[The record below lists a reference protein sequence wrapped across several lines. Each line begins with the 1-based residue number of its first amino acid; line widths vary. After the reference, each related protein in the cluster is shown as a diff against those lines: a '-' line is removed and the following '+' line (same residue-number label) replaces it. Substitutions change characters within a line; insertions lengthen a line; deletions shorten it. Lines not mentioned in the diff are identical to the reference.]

1 MEIFLFNIKR
11 KNIVKTLNWKIILK
25 ICGYMNI
32 NLINEDYI
40 MRMLFSFMLWFICLE
55 CFFMIYIR
63 KFVIF

>member
-1 MEIFLFNIKR
+1 MVIFLFNIKR

-55 CFFMIYIR
+55 
-63 KFVIF
+63 